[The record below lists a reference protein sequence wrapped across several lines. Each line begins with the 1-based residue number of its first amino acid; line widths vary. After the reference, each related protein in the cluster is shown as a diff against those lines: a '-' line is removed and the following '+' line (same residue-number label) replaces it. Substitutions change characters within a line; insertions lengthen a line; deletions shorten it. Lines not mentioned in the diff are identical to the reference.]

1 MKGYKATKNMKCR
14 DLTYEVGKTY
24 SIDQL
29 EICFHGFHFCQD
41 MKDVLYYYEHSED
54 FVLLEVEALEE
65 IITRGDKSVTDKMK
79 IIRVVPIEEYTFPV
93 NKYEYDAS
101 GNVISKTLPSG
112 GVCKYEYDA
121 SGNKISETDP
131 YGYVYK
137 YEYDA
142 SGNKISQTNPY
153 GYVCKYEYDASGNVI
168 SKTDP
173 DGDVYKYEYDASGNK
188 ISETTP

>member
-41 MKDVLYYYEHSED
+41 MKDVLNYYEHSED

-101 GNVISKTLPSG
+101 GNVISETLPSG
-112 GVCKYEYDA
+112 G
-121 SGNKISETDP
+121 
-131 YGYVYK
+131 
-137 YEYDA
+137 
-142 SGNKISQTNPY
+142 
-153 GYVCKYEYDASGNVI
+153 
-168 SKTDP
+168 
-173 DGDVYKYEYDASGNK
+173 VYKYEYDASGNK
-188 ISETTP
+188 ISETEPDGNSWRITIE